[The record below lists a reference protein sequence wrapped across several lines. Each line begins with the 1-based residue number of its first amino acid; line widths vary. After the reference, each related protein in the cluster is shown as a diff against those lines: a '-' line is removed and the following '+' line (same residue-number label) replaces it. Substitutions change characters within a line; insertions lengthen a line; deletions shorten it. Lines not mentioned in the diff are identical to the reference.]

1 MDQQVLHDI
10 VEKAA
15 RAPSIH
21 NTQPWRFVAHDDLI
35 ELWTDPN
42 RGLAV
47 LDPTGRARH
56 LSCGAAL
63 LHARIAAEAAG
74 YPADVVLAPDGTQPE
89 HLADLR
95 LASASSTGPHDLADA
110 ISNRRTE
117 REAFTPEPLNQDVV
131 EALRRAAEAEGCWLR
146 VVDSSDDETAVAVLL
161 ARADALESEDPSY
174 REELRRWTG
183 RGTDAR
189 DGVPPSA
196 VPGTDPSRRGT
207 NFRLRDFVADRD
219 ETGSDDGTDGADS
232 SEDPPAVERPLVAL
246 LGTRDD
252 DVAAWLAAGQGLAR
266 LLLTA
271 TSLGVAASPMT
282 QPLEIPETRSRLAT
296 ELGVLGHPQMLLRLG
311 HANDDGLSPAP
322 ARTPRRTVQDM
333 LEVHDEDPLTGPG
346 PPRR

>member
-21 NTQPWRFVAHDDLI
+21 NTQPWRFVAHDDVI

-74 YPADVVLAPDGTQPE
+74 HPADVVLAPDGTQPE

-95 LASASSTGPHDLADA
+95 LASASSARPHDLADA
-110 ISNRRTE
+110 ISTRRTQ
-117 REAFTPEPLNQDVV
+117 REAFTSKPLSQDVV

-161 ARADALESEDPSY
+161 AHADDVERADPAY

-183 RGTDAR
+183 QGESAP

-196 VPGTDPSRRGT
+196 VPGTDPSRRGS

-219 ETGSDDGTDGADS
+219 RSSDESDD
-232 SEDPPAVERPLVAL
+232 PPEVERPLVAL

-252 DVAAWLAAGQGLAR
+252 DVASWIAAGQGLGR

-271 TSLGVAASPMT
+271 TSMGVAASPMT
-282 QPLEIPETRSRLAT
+282 QPLEVPQTRARLAT
-296 ELGVLGHPQMLLRLG
+296 ELGVVGHPQMLLRLG
-311 HANDDGLSPAP
+311 YAADDATSTGAP
-322 ARTPRRTVQDM
+322 SPRRAVEEVLEIPDQDAA
-333 LEVHDEDPLTGPG
+333 TGPG
-346 PPRR
+346 PATR